1 MIKLI
6 NESLNFQDIP
16 PHLWNTFPSNGNY
29 LKNIIQFN
37 GYFCRESILKL
48 KDQNEVSEMFRFV
61 IDRQEL
67 VDDKK
72 SMFGIFA
79 KNPSLLTVLPGLE
92 PVLKRFIANVLRN
105 SVISPK

>member
-1 MIKLI
+1 
-6 NESLNFQDIP
+6 
-16 PHLWNTFPSNGNY
+16 
-29 LKNIIQFN
+29 
-37 GYFCRESILKL
+37 
-48 KDQNEVSEMFRFV
+48 MFRFV

-105 SVISPK
+105 SVMSPK